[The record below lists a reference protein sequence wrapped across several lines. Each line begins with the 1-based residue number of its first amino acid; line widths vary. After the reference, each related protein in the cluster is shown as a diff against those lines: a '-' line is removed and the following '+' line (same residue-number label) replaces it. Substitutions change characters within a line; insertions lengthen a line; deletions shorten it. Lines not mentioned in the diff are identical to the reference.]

1 MNKIKLLT
9 FFVVILVSLN
19 IGLGCFFVLSNKGFE
34 KRMPKEIIIEKLH
47 FDKQQIALYEVKI
60 DDHRHEIRT
69 LNDAI
74 NSTKN
79 ELYQLLNTNT
89 IKEVKKDSL
98 IHLISE
104 QQNQIENVHFNHYLD
119 IKSICKKEQIADFNT
134 LTTELSQIFFKKQ
147 RRRNE

>member
-9 FFVVILVSLN
+9 FLVVSLLLLN
-19 IGLGCFFVLSNKGFE
+19 IGLVSFFVFSNKGFE

-47 FDKQQIALYEVKI
+47 FDKQQITLYEAKI

-69 LNDAI
+69 LNDSI

-89 IKEVKKDSL
+89 INEVKKDSF

-119 IKSICKKEQIADFNT
+119 IKSICKKGQIADFNI
-134 LTTELSQIFFKKQ
+134 LTTELSQIFSKKQ
-147 RRRNE
+147 RPRND

>member
-9 FFVVILVSLN
+9 FLIVSLVLLN
-19 IGLGCFFVLSNKGFE
+19 IGLVCFFIFSNKGFE
-34 KRMPKEIIIEKLH
+34 KRMPEEIIIEKLH
-47 FDKQQIALYEVKI
+47 FDKQQIALYETKI

-89 IKEVKKDSL
+89 INEAKKDSL
-98 IHLISE
+98 IHLISK

-119 IKSICKKEQIADFNT
+119 IKSICKDEQIADFNI
-134 LTTELSQIFFKKQ
+134 LTTELSQIFSKKQ
-147 RRRNE
+147 RPRND